1 MLPGYDPLYN
11 LLSALVNRRHAVIVE
26 IKSMFHQ
33 EHTKL
38 LDTDSLRFIRR
49 EKLDNPL
56 LDHVMLV
63 HVFGKVDSS
72 YSLRELPKYTDL

>member
-1 MLPGYDPLYN
+1 
-11 LLSALVNRRHAVIVE
+11 
-26 IKSMFHQ
+26 MFHQ

-72 YSLRELPKYTDL
+72 YSLREVPKYTDL